1 MQISYDGYSWSN
13 DSSVNEQYT
22 SWYFN
27 ENDIITMTINPP
39 TGELTFQRN
48 EDTNTHVL
56 KYTKEKNE
64 KVYFCVSLNYSLD
77 AVSILD

>member
-1 MQISYDGYSWSN
+1 
-13 DSSVNEQYT
+13 
-22 SWYFN
+22 
-27 ENDIITMTINPP
+27 MTINPP

-48 EDTNTHVL
+48 EDINTHVL

-77 AVSILD
+77 AVSILDWFTSIQQSWLPLT